1 MEIVI
6 KRIKELLSRG
16 GLSENGIKVL
26 EFILEKKIAK
36 IIYKREKVII

>member
-1 MEIVI
+1 MDIVI

-26 EFILEKKIAK
+26 EFILEKKRLPKLSIK
-36 IIYKREKVII
+36 EKK